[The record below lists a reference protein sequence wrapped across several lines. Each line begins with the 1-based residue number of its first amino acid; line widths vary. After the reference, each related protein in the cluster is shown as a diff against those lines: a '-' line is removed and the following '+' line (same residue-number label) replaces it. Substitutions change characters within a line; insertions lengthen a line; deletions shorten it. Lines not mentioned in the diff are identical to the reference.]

1 MEKQRVFSTVVMKR
15 KYLIACGVLFSVFFL
30 SFPFTYAQR
39 RGKAVTP
46 YGDFCRQCG
55 QYGTC
60 NSPMKDDAA
69 AKAMKDYFG
78 KKGYTV
84 EIEKDKKKG
93 EKKKKGRFIKAKI
106 KDKDNVVDVIIFDR
120 RTGRMRSI
128 Y

>member
-1 MEKQRVFSTVVMKR
+1 MVSILSEKR
-15 KYLIACGVLFSVFFL
+15 YLISWVVFCSVFFL
-30 SFPFTYAQR
+30 SFSFVHAER
-39 RGKAVTP
+39 RGKPVTP
-46 YGDFCRQCG
+46 YGDFCRECG

-60 NSPMKDDAA
+60 DSPMKEDAA

-84 EIEKDKKKG
+84 EIEKWKG
-93 EKKKKGRFIKAKI
+93 SGKGKRKGRERFIKAKV
-106 KDKDNVVDVIIFDR
+106 KDKDIVVDVIIFDR

>member
-1 MEKQRVFSTVVMKR
+1 MK
-15 KYLIACGVLFSVFFL
+15 KIYLIAYVAVFSVFFL
-30 SFPFTYAQR
+30 IFSSADAQR
-39 RGKAVTP
+39 RGKSVTP

-60 NSPMKDDAA
+60 DSPMKDDAA
-69 AKAMKDYFG
+69 ANAMKDYFG

-84 EIEKDKKKG
+84 EIEKKKG
-93 EKKKKGRFIKAKI
+93 KDEKKAQGRFIRAKV
-106 KDKDNVVDVIIFDR
+106 KDKDTVVDVIIFDR